1 MCSTSRNEKNNQ
13 TFPNEGPSHTAAW
26 TLQSVSAIKTATLLY
41 YGDGLAKCRGA
52 VPYVIWA
59 PNQQAALKGVLD
71 RALRWG
77 WRLRHLGD
85 CVVMVTLVLA
95 LSWEGLGGGWGG
107 LLKYLWT
114 EGRNVSATESQM
126 AQPRPPIHLRVCVQ
140 AH

>member
-1 MCSTSRNEKNNQ
+1 MSSASRNEKNNQ

-26 TLQSVSAIKTATLLY
+26 TLQSVSAIETATLLY

-71 RALRWG
+71 RASRWG

-95 LSWEGLGGGWGG
+95 LSWEGLGRGLGGVAEVFVDRG
-107 LLKYLWT
+107 
-114 EGRNVSATESQM
+114 S
-126 AQPRPPIHLRVCVQ
+126 
-140 AH
+140 